1 VIAPTHEELDRRL
14 AATAHLGN
22 QTAGI
27 TSAHELHRTSQEREP
42 IAEIV
47 PLRSQL
53 GVRLS
58 DVQRERVEWLW
69 DRRIPLGKL
78 TLISGD
84 PGLGKS
90 LMTLDLAAR
99 ITRGR
104 RMPDNSPGFDGNVVI
119 LSAEDGLGDTIRPRL
134 EVAGADLD
142 RVVSLAT
149 LPTADGHE
157 RMFVIPDDLPQLIE
171 VVQDIHA
178 VLVIVDPLMAFLSSR
193 INAHRDQDVRR
204 ALAPLAMAANKYRF
218 AVAVVRHLNK
228 STTTGN
234 PLYRG
239 GGSIGIGGAARSEM
253 IIGEDPANKE
263 RRIAAPTKSNLGP
276 PMSALAY
283 HIDAKDEVAYVVW
296 DGTSDLSAETLL
308 AGTSAEERSQRTIA
322 RDFILE
328 MLADGPV
335 DGSTVE
341 AKAAEL
347 DIKHS
352 TLWRAKKDLGVISRR
367 AGFAGDGKWTWEVP
381 KIVT

>member
-1 VIAPTHEELDRRL
+1 MIAPTREELDRRL

-22 QTAGI
+22 QNAGI

-47 PLRSQL
+47 PLRSRL

-69 DRRIPLGKL
+69 DRRIPLGKI

-104 RMPDNSPGFDGNVVI
+104 RMPDGSPGFDGNVVI

-142 RVVSLAT
+142 RVISLAT
-149 LPTADGHE
+149 LPTPDGHE

-171 VVQDIHA
+171 VVKDVNA

-204 ALAPLAMAANKYRF
+204 ALAPLAMAANKHRF

-253 IIGEDPANKE
+253 IVGEDPSNRE

-276 PMSALAY
+276 PMPALAY
-283 HIDAKDEVAYVVW
+283 RIEATDDVARVVW
-296 DGTSDLSAETLL
+296 DGTSELTAETLL
-308 AGTSAEERSQRTIA
+308 VQTSAEERSQGATA
-322 RDFILE
+322 REFILE
-328 MLADGPV
+328 LLADGPQE
-335 DGSTVE
+335 GAAVE
-341 AKAAEL
+341 KRAGEL

-352 TLWRAKKDLGVISRR
+352 TLWRAKRDLKVISRKSGFS
-367 AGFAGDGKWTWEVP
+367 AGWVWELP
-381 KIVT
+381 KNVT